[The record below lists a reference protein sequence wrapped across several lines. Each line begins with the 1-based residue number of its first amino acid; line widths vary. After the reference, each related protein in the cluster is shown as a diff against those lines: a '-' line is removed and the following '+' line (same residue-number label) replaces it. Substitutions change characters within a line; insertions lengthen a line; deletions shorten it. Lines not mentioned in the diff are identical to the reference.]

1 MQVLIIEERTPTLY
15 EIVKWYGPV
24 NQVETIAVKRRN
36 KGRTFRLTEV
46 SKEIDFRNIVLI
58 LYKGQ

>member
-24 NQVETIAVKRRN
+24 NQVEAIAVKFRN
-36 KGRTFRLTEV
+36 KGRTFRLPEV
-46 SKEIDFRNIVLI
+46 SKEIGFRDLVII
-58 LYKGQ
+58 LY